1 MHRQRCKFLA
11 EFPKTTTL
19 CADAEKCITAFETT
33 LSSFRAPQKNLVAQH
48 NLGQHCSTTSQPLWV
63 PFGFLSRGRSTFQL
77 SATGCC
83 GMNSP
88 LRSRQ
93 QSVECSGPSPPSPL
107 LKTHRPTTAFQVVS
121 PLQCSSF
128 GSQVAQLFYHLPRCS
143 RHLLS
148 PILLY
153 PTGGRCCVLCS
164 AHWGVGSQGTN
175 LKPGGSRSS
184 CASGHRRSCSPSRW
198 RG

>member
-1 MHRQRCKFLA
+1 M
-11 EFPKTTTL
+11 TL
-19 CADAEKCITAFETT
+19 P
-33 LSSFRAPQKNLVAQH
+33 SFRATQKNLIAQH
-48 NLGQHCSTTSQPLWV
+48 NLGERCSTTSQPLWV

-107 LKTHRPTTAFQVVS
+107 LKTKRPTTAFQVVS

-164 AHWGVGSQGTN
+164 AHWGGEPGTN